1 MRFGFCGRA
10 SGMEKKGCELQ
21 PASGDRKTVSMKR
34 YGADGW
40 TDREDLGMFFYGM
53 ITALAIALACFVTSR
68 PMQEKD
74 RSGLGIRNGGQLTR
88 QQALSWLCLT
98 GIFLLLAGVSALRIE
113 VGNDYGKYVDIFHE
127 IYEGT
132 DSAYVVTEPGFN
144 FVVKAVYVLSGYE
157 NYLLVFALFGAATV
171 FLFLRAMYE
180 QSVDFKLSL
189 AMFLLLGLYFRTF
202 TTVRYYFVLA
212 LTLYSLKY
220 VKRKEFGKFLLLT
233 LFAALFHKSVLVVLL
248 FYPLAYM
255 PWKKWM
261 VVTGGIGAAGI
272 FLFQKQI
279 LSLALRLYPTFR
291 DTVYLTQDVG
301 LSANASG
308 IVRCL
313 FVFLLAAFCWQE
325 SVRDSRENRFYLKL
339 SVIGFLLYTCGSFLP
354 LVSRLSYYVVTPQ
367 LLLAPGLLRGL
378 YGTGGRK
385 KGLVTALT
393 LGFCLCYFC
402 WFMRMASGNGIN
414 VLPYRSWIF
423 TDKEWIDGS
432 DLF

>member
-1 MRFGFCGRA
+1 M
-10 SGMEKKGCELQ
+10 L
-21 PASGDRKTVSMKR
+21 
-34 YGADGW
+34 
-40 TDREDLGMFFYGM
+40 FYGM
-53 ITALAIALACFVTSR
+53 ITALAIVPACFVTGC
-68 PMQEKD
+68 PAQG
-74 RSGLGIRNGGQLTR
+74 SGWAGWAGRLTR
-88 QQALSWLCLT
+88 RRALSLLCLT
-98 GIFLLLAGVSALRIE
+98 AIFLLLAGVSALRIE

-144 FVVKAVYVLSGYE
+144 FVVRAVYVLSGYE
-157 NYLLVFALFGAATV
+157 NYLLVFALFGGATV

-212 LTLYSLKY
+212 LTLYALKY
-220 VKRKEFGKFLLLT
+220 VKRREYGRFLLVI

-261 VVTGGIGAAGI
+261 IAAGSVGAAGV
-272 FLFQKQI
+272 FLFQEQI
-279 LSLALRLYPTFR
+279 LALALRLYPTFR
-291 DTVYLTQDVG
+291 DTVYLTQDIG

-308 IVRCL
+308 ILRCL
-313 FVFLLAAFCWQE
+313 FVFLLAALCWRE
-325 SVRDSRENRFYLKL
+325 SVRENAENRFYCKL

-367 LLLAPGLLRGL
+367 LLLVPGLLWGL
-378 YGTGGRK
+378 PKPAGQTGAGERLRQRAAMSGPGMLPPK
-385 KGLVTALT
+385 QGAVKRARFGKMLTKRNAVLALI
-393 LGFCLCYFC
+393 LGFCLCYFGG
-402 WFMRMASGNGIN
+402 FLRMASGSGIN